1 MNAKELNR
9 NLICPRCLGLIPNA
23 EFAGM
28 YPGALSRTDNKT
40 EICSD
45 CGNMEAIEDFT
56 ELTNSGEIEN
66 IWGRYF
72 GRYK

>member
-40 EICSD
+40 EICSE
-45 CGNMEAIEDFT
+45 CGQMEAIEDY
-56 ELTNSGEIEN
+56 TNGAPNSQSTWMVQE
-66 IWGRYF
+66 
-72 GRYK
+72 KK